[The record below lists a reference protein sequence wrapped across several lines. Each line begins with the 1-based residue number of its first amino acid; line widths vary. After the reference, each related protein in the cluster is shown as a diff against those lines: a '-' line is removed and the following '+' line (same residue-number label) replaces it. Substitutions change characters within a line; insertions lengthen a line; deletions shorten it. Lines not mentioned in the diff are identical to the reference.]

1 MVSQINPRFPAM
13 INSPKNVI
21 VVDVFHRARLFDQ
34 GLRET
39 GGMNPFLPLILTVTF
54 PQEKIHVFFLE
65 TGMSGKSNGEILIK
79 NYTEV

>member
-1 MVSQINPRFPAM
+1 M
-13 INSPKNVI
+13 KL
-21 VVDVFHRARLFDQ
+21 VFFGGGGFFLKKDYRLFDQ

-39 GGMNPFLPLILTVTF
+39 GGMNPFLPLILTVAF